1 MLGSTCEDITVFR
14 RCMLPMK
21 CSSATF
27 RFHYFPLDFAKR
39 RLSYWFN
46 IASGYPV
53 AIQVLFIQ
61 SSLPLHANHTKVLC
75 GDLSYIWSLDLVK
88 EKLKCSNSILDWR
101 LLKEYHF
108 RRLNRATCS
117 KFTTS
122 LSKRQYILRIISF
135 SIFKPAATTVH
146 IYLQGDYVRLSK
158 K

>member
-88 EKLKCSNSILDWR
+88 EKLKCSNSWIDDYWRNITSEDWTVQLAQNSQR
-101 LLKEYHF
+101 LYQNDNIYYELYGPQF
-108 RRLNRATCS
+108 SNLQRRL
-117 KFTTS
+117 FI
-122 LSKRQYILRIISF
+122 YICKVIMCVW
-135 SIFKPAATTVH
+135 A
-146 IYLQGDYVRLSK
+146 K